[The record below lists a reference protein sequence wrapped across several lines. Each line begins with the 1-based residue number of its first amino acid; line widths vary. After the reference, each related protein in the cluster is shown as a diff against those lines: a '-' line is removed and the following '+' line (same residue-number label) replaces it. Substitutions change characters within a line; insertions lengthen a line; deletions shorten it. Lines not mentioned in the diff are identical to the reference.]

1 MNTRNP
7 EMQDIDQ
14 EIVFVVTVVIN
25 SSIPIYST
33 INYQFVWYIH
43 HSGYKKITPT
53 QACNRKFNSDNVLK
67 SRVQNLF
74 FFSL

>member
-1 MNTRNP
+1 VLIIIIYEYAEP

-25 SSIPIYST
+25 SNIPIYST

-43 HSGYKKITPT
+43 HTGHKK
-53 QACNRKFNSDNVLK
+53 
-67 SRVQNLF
+67 
-74 FFSL
+74 